1 MHVHANNLLDDLIS
15 STNLHDTDVKKK
27 KINNGIFND
36 KREKELARYS
46 LTIKTKNKEL
56 QEFRDQLDKRA
67 QEREE
72 AEAKAK
78 KERERLYALAH
89 QVEKDEKQEKIA
101 ETEKIQR
108 KAKKLHEKQRQ
119 LSK

>member
-1 MHVHANNLLDDLIS
+1 MVQQKA
-15 STNLHDTDVKKK
+15 
-27 KINNGIFND
+27 KID
-36 KREKELARYS
+36 EE
-46 LTIKTKNKEL
+46 IKTKNKEL

-89 QVEKDEKQEKIA
+89 QEEKDEKQEKIA
-101 ETEKIQR
+101 ETEKGMVDNMDAIV
-108 KAKKLHEKQRQ
+108 AKTPMKIFVG
-119 LSK
+119 